1 MPPNSP
7 SISTVPGYRIVRAG
21 KRISQGPTVDNG
33 LHGAA
38 GTDRNQRMRSVAQQC
53 DPAEG
58 PLAQRITVVDVSEIG
73 ARIEHAFP
81 LSTGSTSEVAFEYNG
96 VRVAVECEVVRCK
109 LDRSVLVGAPSYIS
123 GLRFVSPDD
132 PSVGILLD
140 MLRSMLKEDL
150 SARRKLVSPRKA
162 PAKKKGPA
170 AKVARA
176 KKK

>member
-1 MPPNSP
+1 MAGSTNKRRIDRVRLYAP
-7 SISTVPGYRIVRAG
+7 ISA
-21 KRISQGPTVDNG
+21 S
-33 LHGAA
+33 
-38 GTDRNQRMRSVAQQC
+38 M
-53 DPAEG
+53 EE
-58 PLAQRITVVDVSEIG
+58 QRITVVDVSEIG

-140 MLRSMLKEDL
+140 MLRSLLKEDL

-170 AKVARA
+170 GKVVRA